1 MLGLKLPDD
10 NVSVNSMKEM
20 ENDICSLR
28 AVLESTKTQL
38 NSSISVIER

>member
-10 NVSVNSMKEM
+10 NVSVNRMKEM

-28 AVLESTKTQL
+28 AVLESTKIQL